1 MAPLTASFAYAR
13 KTVFTFII
21 FTKLLYFT
29 LGHMYMILKWHFFLL
44 LKNKHLVEVFQP
56 VQDVQI
62 ELARVRPGLM
72 IRLLTFRK
80 VLQESTESEII
91 L

>member
-1 MAPLTASFAYAR
+1 
-13 KTVFTFII
+13 
-21 FTKLLYFT
+21 
-29 LGHMYMILKWHFFLL
+29 MILKWHFFLL